1 MLYNYIKLADETQI
15 AYSNIQDD
23 NTVEIAI
30 ERPVAGGF
38 DAARCLL
45 PAYRWT
51 SVEGFTQKE
60 IDDLADLLQHNAPL
74 IFFFWIGENGEPVH
88 IHVAIKRPTEH
99 ATKIWLT
106 ASGGCILANNGSNI
120 PKRDLSNIME
130 LVALNHGYICQKW
143 QETFQGDI
151 SFYC

>member
-51 SVEGFTQKE
+51 SV
-60 IDDLADLLQHNAPL
+60 
-74 IFFFWIGENGEPVH
+74 
-88 IHVAIKRPTEH
+88 
-99 ATKIWLT
+99 
-106 ASGGCILANNGSNI
+106 
-120 PKRDLSNIME
+120 
-130 LVALNHGYICQKW
+130 
-143 QETFQGDI
+143 
-151 SFYC
+151 

>member
-1 MLYNYIKLADETQI
+1 MPKVLEFGPYIL
-15 AYSNIQDD
+15 
-23 NTVEIAI
+23 
-30 ERPVAGGF
+30 
-38 DAARCLL
+38 
-45 PAYRWT
+45 
-51 SVEGFTQKE
+51 
-60 IDDLADLLQHNAPL
+60 
-74 IFFFWIGENGEPVH
+74 FFWIGENGEPVD

>member
-1 MLYNYIKLADETQI
+1 MLYNYIKLADETRI

-74 IFFFWIGENGEPVH
+74 IFRLARE
-88 IHVAIKRPTEH
+88 
-99 ATKIWLT
+99 ATKT
-106 ASGGCILANNGSNI
+106 YA
-120 PKRDLSNIME
+120 
-130 LVALNHGYICQKW
+130 
-143 QETFQGDI
+143 
-151 SFYC
+151 